1 MAALNWSVF
10 CVTLALILSMLHP
23 CHSIRLLLTCIVM
36 DTHALVA
43 DPHFSVPHCRSL
55 FSIIHLTCFFSPL
68 VPFFSPFFPF
78 MSPITT
84 PFYIS
89 HYVTLLLRHAFF
101 PLFSFLSLLTASGC
115 KCPACMNT
123 VWGWSYYP
131 KGCACSR
138 LPRRS
143 SSAWRPWSSSA
154 SVSHPGPW
162 VMTRMSTQHV
172 KYNCNRVQPYFR
184 ELMGWIKS
192 VRVTV
197 VFWLCGHSA
206 SAGPEEPELFW
217 QTADLLHQGARPFG
231 QPPRRD
237 HPHAE
242 TVSAHAAAGLPPVGN
257 THNRIPKNAPCCD
270 TGHGC
275 TCHFFRVSAK

>member
-1 MAALNWSVF
+1 MF
-10 CVTLALILSMLHP
+10 
-23 CHSIRLLLTCIVM
+23 
-36 DTHALVA
+36 
-43 DPHFSVPHCRSL
+43 
-55 FSIIHLTCFFSPL
+55 
-68 VPFFSPFFPF
+68 
-78 MSPITT
+78 PITT

-89 HYVTLLLRHAFF
+89 HYVTLLLRHAFS

-206 SAGPEEPELFW
+206 SAGPEEPELLW

-257 THNRIPKNAPCCD
+257 THNRIPKKCTMLWHWTWMHMSFFFLEWVQNNAPSSHTKWKTQHY
-270 TGHGC
+270 TGLQYNC
-275 TCHFFRVSAK
+275 KPILNTQARFVLF